1 MNKPDTQAI
10 LSQLKDFQRETV
22 DYAFGRMYD
31 PVDPARRFLVAD
43 EVGLG
48 KTLIAR
54 GIIARV
60 IEKFWETDRRID
72 IIYICSNADIAR
84 QNINRLNVTGRDDYA
99 LASRITLL
107 PMDPK
112 LRVEQGRENRL
123 NFVSFTPGTSFHI
136 QGGSGWAPER
146 VLLYWMLHKAWGFKG
161 NAPKNVLQG
170 YSRSDSF
177 RRQIDRFNK
186 EDINPSIASEFT
198 KRLNGLPG
206 LREEF
211 ENLCGH
217 FSRSDANI
225 SKDQRLIRERWV
237 GKLRQV
243 LAQSCLHSLEPDLI
257 ILDEFQRFKDLMAGD
272 SEAANLARDLF
283 DYQQDHTDLDS
294 AARVL
299 LLSATPYKMYT
310 RSHES
315 EQDDHYA
322 DFRRTLDFLQ
332 PDLARRTACQA
343 AIKGYREALFHAAEH
358 EPSTLVAEKSKLE
371 AELRRVMVRTE
382 RLAVSDDR
390 NGMLVHR
397 PSEGLKISTTDVEQ
411 YLTLQNIARAL
422 QHHDVVEYWKS
433 APYLL
438 NFMENYQLKRKL
450 NDALEATK
458 PDPEL
463 QAALRRGKSA
473 FLDVGEIQRYDRI
486 DPGNARLAG
495 LLRDTVDRGA
505 WRMLWIPPT
514 WPYYQGDGPYAEPE
528 LANFTKRL
536 VFSSWR
542 VAPKAIASVLSYE
555 AERKMYQQFRPNAK
569 NTAAA
574 RKKRRPLLRFAKTKG
589 RLTGMPV
596 MAMVYPSLVLAEI
609 GDPWKL
615 SADFRAQNKLP
626 GAFELFS
633 RIRKQISDRL
643 KPLEKQIASD
653 ARDEDERWYW
663 LAPLLLDRQEFPEQ
677 TRDWFGQTDLAH
689 YWAGENPKKSK
700 ATNTERENRGWQEHV
715 EQASKVAK
723 SGEIPAGIGKFPSNL
738 ILILSMQALGGP
750 GVCMLRT
757 LLRTMAQTPHEAPSE
772 LRNAAA
778 AAAMGL
784 RQHFNVP
791 EVTASLRDQDANFP
805 YWRSVLQYCIDG
817 NLQAVLDEYA
827 HILHESEGLIG
838 ISPDIASRKI
848 ALKMRE
854 ALTIRTSTA
863 QADIVRSKKGQI
875 GMSEQKLRMRTRFAM
890 RFGDQTA
897 EDTGEA
903 TREDQVRIAFN
914 SPFWPF
920 VLATTSVG
928 QEGLDFH
935 PYCHAVVHWNLP
947 SNPVDLEQREGR
959 VHRYKGHA
967 LRKNIVEHFGA
978 KIPANTVDSWS
989 QVFQTARSS
998 RAETEND
1005 LFPYWISPNG
1015 TAKIERHVPALPLSR
1030 DARHYDD
1037 LRKTLVLYRMVY
1049 GQNRQEDLVE
1059 YLTKH
1064 CGPEKLAAIQEA
1076 CRIDLGPKIAAA
1088 AGHRGDHL
1096 SPTH

>member
-1 MNKPDTQAI
+1 MNKPDTAAI
-10 LSQLKDFQRETV
+10 LAQLKDFQRETV
-22 DYAFGRMYD
+22 DYAFARMYD

-60 IEKFWETDRRID
+60 IEKFWDTGRRID

-84 QNINRLNVTGRDDYA
+84 QNINRLNVTGREDFA

-107 PMDPK
+107 PTDPK
-112 LRVEQGRENRL
+112 LRVEQAEGHRL

-136 QGGSGWAPER
+136 NAGSGWAPER
-146 VLLYWMLHKAWGFKG
+146 VLLYWMLKDAWNY
-161 NAPKNVLQG
+161 NATAAPPKNVLQSYAG
-170 YSRSDSF
+170 KDSF
-177 RRQIDRFNK
+177 RKQIDKFDTTQINPVIQADFNK
-186 EDINPSIASEFT
+186 
-198 KRLNGLPG
+198 RLRERPDV
-206 LREEF
+206 REEF
-211 ENLCGH
+211 EQLCGL
-217 FSRSDANI
+217 FSRAD
-225 SKDQRLIRERWV
+225 SKITREENLGRERWI
-237 GKLRQV
+237 GKLRQI

-257 ILDEFQRFKDLMAGD
+257 ILDEFQRFKDLLAGE
-272 SEAANLARDLF
+272 SEAANLAKDLF
-283 DYQQDHTDLDS
+283 DYQQDHADLDS

-332 PDLARRTACQA
+332 PDESRRAVCQA
-343 AIKGYREALFHAAEH
+343 AIKGYREALYRAADH
-358 EPSTLVAEKSKLE
+358 DPTTLIAEKNKLE

-390 NGMLVHR
+390 NGMLKHQ
-397 PSEGLKISTTDVEQ
+397 PSEGLKISTNDVQQ
-411 YLTLQNIARAL
+411 YLALQDIARAL
-422 QHHDVVEYWKS
+422 KHHDVVEYWKS

-450 NDALEATK
+450 NDALADK
-458 PDPEL
+458 KQAPEL
-463 QAALRRGKSA
+463 QQAMRRGKAA
-473 FLDVGEIQRYDRI
+473 FLNVKEIRNYDRI

-495 LLRDTVDRGA
+495 LLGDTVERGA
-505 WRMLWIPPT
+505 WQMLWIPPT
-514 WPYYQGDGPYAEPE
+514 WPYYEGDGPFADPN
-528 LANFTKRL
+528 LSSFTKRL

-555 AERKMYQQFRPNAK
+555 AERQMYKKFRDSAK

-574 RKKRRPLLRFAKTKG
+574 RKKRRALLRFAETKG

-615 SADFRAQNKLP
+615 SADFRAQGKLP

-643 KPLEKQIASD
+643 KSFENRIASD
-653 ARDEDERWYW
+653 AREDEIWYW
-663 LAPLLLDRQEFPEQ
+663 LAPLLLDAQEFPEQ
-677 TRDWFGQTDLAH
+677 TRRWFEQPDLAH
-689 YWAGENPKKSK
+689 HWAGENPKKAKFS
-700 ATNTERENRGWQEHV
+700 AADRESSGWQAHV
-715 EQASKVAK
+715 KRAK
-723 SGEIPAGIGKFPSNL
+723 EIALSGEIPADVGKFPGNL

-750 GVCMLRT
+750 GVCVLRT
-757 LLRTMAQTPHEAPSE
+757 LLRTMAQTPHEAPIE

-778 AAAMGL
+778 ATAMGL

-791 EVTASLRDQDANFP
+791 EVTASLRDKDAAFP

-838 ISPDIASRKI
+838 ICPKVASLKI
-848 ALKMRE
+848 AKKMRE

-863 QADIVRSKKGQI
+863 QADIVRSKNGQI

-903 TREDQVRIAFN
+903 TREDQVRTAFN

-967 LRKNIVEHFGA
+967 LRKNIVEHFA
-978 KIPANTVDSWS
+978 SKIPANASDSWKV
-989 QVFQTARSS
+989 VFETARKN
-998 RAETEND
+998 RPATEND

-1030 DARHYDD
+1030 DAQHYED

-1064 CGPEKLAAIQEA
+1064 CGAEKLAAIQEA
-1076 CRIDLGPKIAAA
+1076 CRIDLGPKAAIETVNA
-1088 AGHRGDHL
+1088 H
-1096 SPTH
+1096 

>member
-10 LSQLKDFQRETV
+10 LNQLKDFQRETV

-84 QNINRLNVTGRDDYA
+84 QNINRLNVTGREDFA

-107 PMDPK
+107 PLDRK
-112 LRVEQGRENRL
+112 LRVEQGQENRL

-146 VLLYWMLHKAWGFKG
+146 VLLYWMLHSAWSFKG

-177 RRQIDRFNK
+177 RRQLDRFNTD
-186 EDINPSIASEFT
+186 DINPSIAGEFS
-198 KRLNGLPG
+198 KRLNGLPD
-206 LREEF
+206 LRTEF
-211 ENLCGH
+211 ESLCGQ

-225 SKDQRLIRERWV
+225 SKDQRLVRERWV
-237 GKLRQV
+237 GKMRQV

-294 AARVL
+294 TARVL

-332 PDLARRTACQA
+332 PDHTRRTACQT
-343 AIKGYREALFHAAEH
+343 AINGYREALYRAADH
-358 EPSTLVAEKSKLE
+358 DPAALVAEKSKLE
-371 AELRRVMVRTE
+371 TELRRVMVRTE

-397 PSEGLKISTTDVEQ
+397 PSDGLKISTTDVQQ

-450 NDALEATK
+450 NDALEAAK
-458 PDPEL
+458 PEPEL
-463 QAALRRGKSA
+463 QSALRRGKSA

-495 LLRDTVDRGA
+495 LLRDTVERGA
-505 WRMLWIPPT
+505 WKMLWIPPT
-514 WPYYQGDGPYAEPE
+514 WPYYQGDGPYAEPD
-528 LANFTKRL
+528 LADFTKRL

-555 AERKMYQQFRPNAK
+555 AERQMYKQFRATAK

-574 RKKRRPLLRFAKTKG
+574 RKKRRALLRFAVTRG

-596 MAMVYPSLVLAEI
+596 MAMVYPSLVLAEL

-615 SADFRAQNKLP
+615 SADFRAQGKVP
-626 GAFELFS
+626 RDFELFS
-633 RIRKQISDRL
+633 RIRKQIRDRL
-643 KPLEKQIASD
+643 APLEKHIATD
-653 ARDEDERWYW
+653 ARAEDEIWYW

-677 TRDWFGQTDLAH
+677 TRRWFEQPELANH
-689 YWAGENPKKSK
+689 WSGEKQKKSQDNS
-700 ATNTERENRGWQEHV
+700 TDRESLGWQAHV
-715 EQASKVAK
+715 YRAREIALT
-723 SGEIPAGIGKFPSNL
+723 GEIPADIGKFPNDL
-738 ILILSMQALGGP
+738 IATLSMQALGGP
-750 GVCMLRT
+750 GVCVLRT
-757 LLRTMAQTPHEAPSE
+757 LLRTMSQTPHEAPLE

-778 AAAMGL
+778 ATAMGI

-791 EVTASLRDQDANFP
+791 EITASLRDQDAKFP
-805 YWRSVLQYCIDG
+805 YWRSVLQYCIHG
-817 NLQAVLDEYA
+817 NLQAVLDEYG
-827 HILHESEGLIG
+827 HLLLESEGLIG
-838 ISPDIASRKI
+838 IKPEIASLKI
-848 ALKMRE
+848 AKKMRD

-863 QADIVRSKKGQI
+863 QADIIRPKNGRVGISTK
-875 GMSEQKLRMRTRFAM
+875 KLRMRTRFAM
-890 RFGDQTA
+890 RFGDQTV
-897 EDTGEA
+897 DDSGEA
-903 TREDQVRIAFN
+903 TREDQVRTAFN

-967 LRKNIVEHFGA
+967 LRKNIVEHFGT

-998 RAETEND
+998 RADTEND
-1005 LFPYWISPNG
+1005 LFPYWISPTG

-1049 GQNRQEDLVE
+1049 GQNRQEDMIE

-1076 CRIDLGPKIAAA
+1076 CRIDLGPKMLATV
-1088 AGHRGDHL
+1088 GNNSSDL
-1096 SPTH
+1096 PTTH